1 MPACKN
7 VMSRLT
13 ETPRTN
19 PKQTNSKT
27 ICLTNSFFRIHEA
40 KNLSKVMTTMSGR
53 FDSLF
58 WAGIFENVVV
68 FVRSVVVPAWRGA
81 SLRLSNGIGYPVT
94 CQSH

>member
-1 MPACKN
+1 MP
-7 VMSRLT
+7 
-13 ETPRTN
+13 
-19 PKQTNSKT
+19 
-27 ICLTNSFFRIHEA
+27 
-40 KNLSKVMTTMSGR
+40 TMSGR